1 MFIYLSYASGFRL
14 NLTVLMTKSV
24 PQMIV
29 CVIECAKE
37 PCCRSI
43 NYKKTLSS
51 HNEPNCEMLHDVV
64 NSTSQKFLERD
75 SSYDHVHLLNPDKVY
90 TIHLV
95 KSVYVFSLIILSIIN
110 TQEVIK
116 N

>member
-1 MFIYLSYASGFRL
+1 MK
-14 NLTVLMTKSV
+14 VLMTKVV

-29 CVIECAKE
+29 CVIQCAKE

-64 NSTSQKFLERD
+64 NSTSQKFLETNC
-75 SSYDHVHLLNPDKVY
+75 SYDHVHLLNPNKVN
-90 TIHLV
+90 TIDLNYIYR
-95 KSVYVFSLIILSIIN
+95 VYKYFSMNILSMNIS
-110 TQEVIK
+110 QEERV
-116 N
+116 